1 MGQLHYKGYTGSVDY
16 SEEDR
21 CFFGKVIGLHDSCIT
36 FEGDSVDSL
45 TKDFQDGIE
54 DYLAYC
60 KEEGFEPEKP
70 RSGKLIVRISPD
82 MHSTAA
88 SCAAKQGIS
97 LNEFSSR
104 AIAAA
109 L

>member
-1 MGQLHYKGYTGSVDY
+1 MGQLHYKGYAGSVEF
-16 SEEDR
+16 SEEDH

-36 FEGDSVDSL
+36 YEGDNVDSL
-45 TKDFQDGIE
+45 TKDFREGID

-60 KEEGFEPEKP
+60 KEEGYEPEKP
-70 RSGKLIVRISPD
+70 RSGKLIVRISPEL
-82 MHSTAA
+82 HSTAA
-88 SCAAKQGIS
+88 ARAAKQGIS
-97 LNEFSSR
+97 LNEFISR